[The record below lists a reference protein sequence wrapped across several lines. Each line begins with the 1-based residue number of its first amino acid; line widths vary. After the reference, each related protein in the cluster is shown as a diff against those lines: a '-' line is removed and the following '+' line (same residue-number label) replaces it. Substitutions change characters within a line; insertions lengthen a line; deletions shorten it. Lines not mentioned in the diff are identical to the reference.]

1 MADIKRV
8 EFTKEMKHT
17 HTILVPQMLPIH
29 FQFLQR
35 VLCKEGYHVEVLK
48 TKGQSIIDE
57 GLQNVHN
64 DTCYPALLV
73 IGQMIDALKSGRYDP
88 HRVALAITQ
97 TGGGCRASNY
107 IHLLRKAL
115 VQAGF
120 PYVPVISV
128 NFSKLEKN
136 SGFKLTPKLLLR
148 LAAGF
153 LYGDYL
159 MWLSNQVKPYEVIP
173 GSTKAITDSW
183 INTICD
189 QFSSFKFLKFKQN
202 ARAIVKDYA
211 AISRSQEEKVRVG
224 IVGEIYMKYSPL
236 GNNELE
242 SFLLKENCEPIVSG
256 ALDFGLYCL
265 ENVLLDYELY
275 GRNKKSVRLATW
287 ASNYIQ
293 SLQNTLSDI
302 IKEEGSFR
310 APSSFQEVIACS
322 EGMIHR
328 GAKMGEGWLLTA
340 EMVDLIHSGVNN
352 IVCCQPFGCL
362 PNHIV
367 AKGMMRKIKNSY
379 PMSNIVAVDYDPSA
393 TSVNQENRLKLMLAN
408 ARLNQSFQKNLIK
421 ITKEETIVQKDL
433 AIERR

>member
-1 MADIKRV
+1 MTEITRI
-8 EFTKEMKHT
+8 EFTKEMKRT

-35 VLCKEGYHVEVLK
+35 ILCKDGYHVEVLK
-48 TKGQSIIDE
+48 TKGQAIIDE

-73 IGQMIDALKSGRYDP
+73 IGQMIDALKSGRYDS
-88 HRVALAITQ
+88 HKVALAITQ

-120 PYVPVISV
+120 SYVPVISV

-136 SGFKLTPKLLLR
+136 SGFHLTPKLLLR
-148 LAAGF
+148 LGAGF

-159 MWLSNQVKPYEVIP
+159 MWLANQVKPYEVTP
-173 GSTKAITDSW
+173 GATKTVTDHW
-183 INTICD
+183 IEAICD
-189 QFSSFKFLKFKQN
+189 QFSSLKFLKLKQN

-211 AISRSQEEKVRVG
+211 AITRTQEDKVKVG

-242 SFLLKENCEPIVSG
+242 QFLLKENCEPVVSG

-265 ENVLLDYELY
+265 ENVKMDYELY
-275 GRNKKSVRLATW
+275 GRNKKSVRLASW
-287 ASNYIQ
+287 ASDFIQ
-293 SLQNTLSDI
+293 RLQNKLSDVI
-302 IKEEGSFR
+302 EEEGSFR
-310 APSSFQEVIACS
+310 TPSPFQEVIECTD
-322 EGMIHR
+322 GMIHR
-328 GAKMGEGWLLTA
+328 GAKMGEGWLLTG
-340 EMVDLIHSGVNN
+340 EMVDLIHRGVNN

-367 AKGMMRKIKNSY
+367 AKGMMRKIKDRY

-408 ARLNQSFQKNLIK
+408 ARLNQAFQ
-421 ITKEETIVQKDL
+421 TEVKEEAQKQSVLKKQL